1 MADFPF
7 VQMTARGLELQAKAQ
22 TGQPLK
28 FLRVELGDG
37 AAPPAVAPLTALV
50 SKQQN
55 LPIIGKKTPGNG
67 TAELLVVL
75 TNEGLASGFFMR
87 ELGVIVED
95 PDTAEEV
102 LYSYTNAGQYSDYM
116 PAYGGA
122 SIVEQTFNLITVIG
136 NAANVTAVINDSLT
150 YALKKDLLA
159 IIPRLLPTGGTV
171 GQMLRKRSNAEGD
184 YEHFNPALDG
194 FHVNLS
200 SVEEP
205 RVAVANQRT
214 FTLQKTITNGLA
226 VYVGSVDASGA
237 PNNAMS
243 RLSRAQWTALSA
255 TQLQLNDPLAAK
267 TPVLFVNNEE
277 AGPSESIAIP
287 IEGPTLVYP
296 GSTNTFTIGAYDS
309 FSPYSQSST
318 AGTLTRS
325 GKTLTLVIP
334 ANAPAGTLDI
344 KVARN
349 GVEATRRVAVGA
361 AAIATPQQ
369 VAPAAGATGVGFE
382 PDLSIA
388 PFVVYPAG
396 YDVLRKTRWQVALD
410 AAFTQMVYNAESTTN
425 LEAINL
431 GAVGVR
437 LDPSRQYWWRAQCT
451 GDTLTSQMS
460 AAVSFNTAAV
470 YIRRPSLLNP
480 IDGQIN
486 VSTAL
491 TFQGDA
497 FSVYGGAD
505 THLATRLQY
514 SYVADFSTVAYD
526 TGFQSAQ
533 LISIKPPSSL
543 PQKTEIFVR
552 LKYRG
557 TALGDSEWS
566 PVVRFVTSD
575 KLKGVFTQLSKGPA
589 ARMDACSAVVNGK
602 IYLFGGR
609 VAASSGSVFSDV
621 WEYTISTNTW
631 RQVTTA
637 GRTAANSSAV
647 VIDGLIYLY
656 GGTSTSGGSAE
667 LTYNKVHVFNPA
679 TGTMTQKATASPLAS
694 RVGHVA
700 GVIDGKMYICGG
712 SIYSTGA
719 TQTLLRYTPAT
730 DTWETLAPGAGL
742 FSGLFNS
749 GTTANG
755 KLYILQADKLLCYNP
770 GTNTWSQKANY
781 PGTSTSGY
789 AVTAVDNIL
798 YVYGG
803 YYNVSGTTYPLNG
816 LYAYDIDADTWTYLG
831 AGGDKTYGHSAAAWD
846 RAIYWHGGSTGA
858 VGGGLDTHWKAQ

>member
-22 TGQPLK
+22 TGQALK

-55 LPIIGKKTPGNG
+55 LPIIDKKTPGNG

-159 IIPRLLPTGGTV
+159 VIPRLLPTGGTV
-171 GQMLRKRSNAEGD
+171 GQMLRKRSNADGD
-184 YEHFNPALDG
+184 FELFDPDIDG
-194 FHVNLS
+194 FDVRLT
-200 SVEEP
+200 SVEES

-214 FTLQKTITNGLA
+214 FSLQKTRTNGLA
-226 VYVGSVDASGA
+226 VYVGSVDANGVVSKTVA
-237 PNNAMS
+237 
-243 RLSRAQWTALSA
+243 RLTRESWTALSA
-255 TQLQLNDPLAAK
+255 TQLQLVDPLVAK

-277 AGPSESIAIP
+277 AGAAESLTVS

-296 GSTNTFTIGAYDS
+296 GSTNTFTIGAFDS
-309 FSPYSQSST
+309 FSVYTQT
-318 AGTLTRS
+318 ASKGTLTRS
-325 GKTLTLVIP
+325 GKTLSLVI
-334 ANAPAGTLDI
+334 AAGEAAGTLDLE
-344 KVARN
+344 VARD
-349 GVEATRRVAVGA
+349 GVKVTRRI
-361 AAIATPQQ
+361 AIGTATIAKPQI
-369 VAPAAGATGVGFE
+369 VSPAPGATGVGFE
-382 PDLSIA
+382 PDISIA
-388 PFVVYPAG
+388 PFAVYPAG
-396 YDVLRKTRWQVALD
+396 YDVQRKTRWQVALD
-410 AAFTQMVYNAESTTN
+410 AAFTQLIYNAESTTN
-425 LEAINL
+425 LTSINL

-437 LDPSRQYWWRAQCT
+437 LEPSRQHFTRAQAS
-451 GDTLTSQMS
+451 GDTLTSAWS
-460 AAVSFNTAAV
+460 DGASFNTAAV
-470 YIRRPSLLNP
+470 YIRRPSLVNP
-480 IDGQIN
+480 IDGQVN

-526 TGFQSAQ
+526 TGFQSAK

-667 LTYNKVHVFNPA
+667 LTYNKVHVFNPV

-719 TQTLLRYTPAT
+719 TGTLLRYTPAT
-730 DTWETLAPGAGL
+730 DTWETLASGAAL
-742 FSGLFNS
+742 FSGLFMS

-755 KLYILQADKLLCYNP
+755 KLYMLGADKLFCYNP

-781 PGTSTSGY
+781 PGASTSGY
-789 AVTAVDNIL
+789 SVTAVDNIL

-803 YYNVSGTTYPLNG
+803 YYNVSGTTYPFNG